1 MTTIAELRRLYEA
14 ALQIGPLEVRPSDFP
29 GFDPAARDAMA
40 AAVNA
45 LPALLDAAEALAA
58 INQITEHRPFVPL
71 GHVLE
76 HEVPGARAALAAL
89 EEVKPW

>member
-1 MTTIAELRRLYEA
+1 MRLRRYTNAGGGTATL
-14 ALQIGPLEVRPSDFP
+14 
-29 GFDPAARDAMA
+29 A
-40 AAVNA
+40 AAAGAINGKTSF
-45 LPALLDAAEALAA
+45 AAAA